1 MASVTQWVGLGALGL
16 LTGFGAPRLAA
27 QSWSVLASDP
37 VGIARSGAGV
47 AYGNSLEAASLNPA
61 LLGSIRE
68 HASAFLA
75 VGQELEITQS
85 TLQANGVTNPST
97 DRNRLLPSFGA
108 AWRISENWTLGL
120 KLDQPFLRHLAMP
133 VENPIQA
140 YQTVPLLITSRFAG
154 QAFEVE
160 THRLEAQVGWTASPN
175 WSFGASL
182 GATQIRYGWA
192 NMVREPVTE
201 TASQPVS
208 AANKAL
214 GLMELGVQQ
223 QATKVVP
230 SYGLGFR
237 WAINSR
243 WTVGGAY
250 VGALRATMP
259 LHAGLSPIPAAYFDV
274 TGYGVPAVGVS
285 GFGPA
290 IQALN
295 TVSPGSDRLVLPGK
309 VTLGVRQRV
318 NALLTW
324 EGDLR
329 YTRGRGTELPGYPT
343 MQGPNGAVTGSGL
356 SQAFNNTFGA
366 SAMGEITLSKRWVL
380 RLGCSEDGA
389 PRPATDVDPMLG
401 GGMTFTASSGF
412 GYKVAGGELNFG
424 YQFRKTQ
431 TVQTTNLDYAWDVN
445 GQRKIG
451 DVTQVEGMG
460 HLWSIGFKKAF

>member
-1 MASVTQWVGLGALGL
+1 MASVTQRAVLGALGL

-97 DRNRLLPSFGA
+97 DRNRFLPSFGA
-108 AWRISENWTLGL
+108 AWRTGDDWTLGL
-120 KLDQPFLRHLAMP
+120 KLDQPFLRHLEMP
-133 VENPIQA
+133 VQNPIQA
-140 YQTVPLLITSRFAG
+140 YQITPQLITSRFAG

-160 THRLEAQVGWTASPN
+160 THRLEAQAGWAASPN

-182 GATQIRYGWA
+182 GVTQIRYAWA
-192 NMVREPVTE
+192 NMVREPLTE
-201 TASQPVS
+201 SASSGVS
-208 AANKAL
+208 ATNPAL

-230 SYGLGFR
+230 SYSLGFR

-243 WTVGGAY
+243 WTLGGAY
-250 VGALRATMP
+250 VGALRATLP
-259 LHAGLSPIPAAYFDV
+259 LHAGVSPIPATYYDL
-274 TGYGVPAVGVS
+274 TGYGLPAVGVS
-285 GFGPA
+285 NFGPA

-295 TVSPGSDRLVLPGK
+295 TATPGSNKLVLPGK
-309 VTLGVRQRV
+309 LTVGVRQRV
-318 NALLTW
+318 NNLLTW

-329 YTRGRGTELPGYPT
+329 YTSGRGTELPSYPT
-343 MQGPNGAVTGSGL
+343 LHGPNGPVTGSGF

-380 RLGCSEDGA
+380 RLGFSEDGA
-389 PRPATDVDPMLG
+389 LRPATNVDPMVG
-401 GGMTFTASSGF
+401 GGMTFTGSSGF
-412 GYKVAGGELNFG
+412 GYKVAGGELSFG

-431 TVQTTNLDYAWDVN
+431 TVQTTNLDYAWDLN
-445 GQRKIG
+445 GQRSIG